1 MLTARVIL
9 ALALALVVAS
19 VGQVQAQG
27 LPRAGAPEDVGLS
40 SARLGRLSAAMQA
53 GVDRGEIPGAVI
65 VIGRKGKV
73 AYLESFGLRD
83 REAQAPM
90 LPDAIHRIASM
101 TKPLVSIATMMLVE
115 EGRLALT
122 DPVALHLPEM
132 RDVKVGVEKKDASG
146 KVELVLEAPQR
157 QMTVHDLLRHTSG
170 LTYGFFGK
178 SLVKDQYNAVKILD
192 GEQTTAQFITK
203 LAGLPLQYHPGTT
216 WDYSVSTDVLG
227 RIVEVVGGMPLDQF
241 LAERVTKPLKMPDT
255 AFWVE
260 PEKQA
265 RIAQPQI
272 DPATGKRPA
281 VPDRTRKP
289 NFLSGGGG
297 LMSTAADYARFSQF
311 LLGGGALDD
320 VRLVSRK
327 TVEYMAAD
335 HLAPGM
341 RVNGFPIAVVDTR
354 AENGGGFGLGF
365 AVPVSTGRSAVP
377 GSVGDYGWTGIY
389 GTQFWIDPKEQMYV
403 VLMTQSGPP
412 ATRAKYW
419 TLMRNLVYQA
429 VID

>member
-1 MLTARVIL
+1 MLIARVI
-9 ALALALVVAS
+9 LALALVVAS

-40 SARLGRLSAAMQA
+40 SARLGRLSAAIRA

-73 AYLESFGLRD
+73 AYLEGFGFRD

-90 LPDAIHRIASM
+90 APDAIHRIASM

-132 RDVKVGVEKKDASG
+132 KDVKVGVEKKDASG

-157 QMTVHDLLRHTSG
+157 PMTVQDLLRHTSG

-178 SLVKDQYNAVKILD
+178 SLVKDQYNAAKILD

-216 WDYSVSTDVLG
+216 WEYSVSTDVLG

-260 PEKQA
+260 PEKHA
-265 RIAQPQI
+265 RIAQPQV
-272 DPATGKRPA
+272 DPATGKRTPA
-281 VPDRTRKP
+281 PDRTRKP

-297 LMSTAADYARFSQF
+297 MVSTAADYARFSQF
-311 LLGGGALDD
+311 LLGGGTLDGL
-320 VRLVSRK
+320 RLVSRT
-327 TVEYMAAD
+327 TVEYMATD
-335 HLAPGM
+335 HLNPAM
-341 RVNGFPIAVVDTR
+341 RVNGFPIAVADTR

-365 AVPVSTGRSAVP
+365 AVRVSAGRSAVP
-377 GSVGDYGWTGIY
+377 GSVGDYGWPGIF
-389 GTQFWIDPKEQMYV
+389 GTQFWVDPKEQMYV

-412 ATRAKYW
+412 ATRVKYW
-419 TLMRNLVYQA
+419 TLLRNLVYQA